1 MSDNQGWSLFG
12 FQIKRKPQ
20 PDSIRSFTPE
30 IKDDGAVVVAAGGTF
45 GQYIDLDGTVR
56 TEAELVAKY
65 REMALQPEI
74 DRAVNEVVNEAIV
87 VEDGDHTIEIVLDD
101 IEIDDK
107 IKQIIDQEFNGIL
120 DLLDFQNQAYD
131 IFRKWYV
138 EGRQY
143 FHAVIDEKRPEE
155 GLKEL
160 RYVDPRKIRKIR
172 EVQKTKDRNTEAVI
186 EKTKS
191 EYYIYN
197 EKGLNYGSKVM
208 SNLGTTGVK
217 IHADSIIH
225 VTSGLTDQNG
235 LMGLSYLHSAIKPLN
250 QLRALE
256 DSAIIYHLSRAPERR
271 IFYIDIGNLPKIK
284 AEQYLRDM
292 MAKYKNRLSYD
303 AQTGEIRDDRKF
315 MTMLED
321 YWLPRREGGRGTEI
335 SVLSGGTALPQL
347 LQSVEYFE
355 DRLYKAL
362 QVPITRLKPDAVY
375 SIGRATEIT
384 RDEVNF
390 SKFVDRIRNKF
401 SQLFLKALEKQVI
414 LKRIAS
420 PEDWD
425 AIKGKVKF
433 RYLRDNYFAEL
444 KEMEIFT
451 DRMNRVQLAEPF
463 AGKYLSHTWIRK
475 NILKQTDEE
484 IELMDE
490 QIRIDLQNPL
500 YNQDLIMQAQE
511 AQAQAEANANKNRKR

>member
-172 EVQKTKDRNTEAVI
+172 EVQKTKDRNTE
-186 EKTKS
+186 
-191 EYYIYN
+191 
-197 EKGLNYGSKVM
+197 
-208 SNLGTTGVK
+208 
-217 IHADSIIH
+217 
-225 VTSGLTDQNG
+225 
-235 LMGLSYLHSAIKPLN
+235 
-250 QLRALE
+250 
-256 DSAIIYHLSRAPERR
+256 
-271 IFYIDIGNLPKIK
+271 
-284 AEQYLRDM
+284 
-292 MAKYKNRLSYD
+292 
-303 AQTGEIRDDRKF
+303 
-315 MTMLED
+315 
-321 YWLPRREGGRGTEI
+321 
-335 SVLSGGTALPQL
+335 
-347 LQSVEYFE
+347 
-355 DRLYKAL
+355 
-362 QVPITRLKPDAVY
+362 
-375 SIGRATEIT
+375 IGRAH
-384 RDEVNF
+384 V
-390 SKFVDRIRNKF
+390 
-401 SQLFLKALEKQVI
+401 
-414 LKRIAS
+414 
-420 PEDWD
+420 
-425 AIKGKVKF
+425 
-433 RYLRDNYFAEL
+433 
-444 KEMEIFT
+444 
-451 DRMNRVQLAEPF
+451 
-463 AGKYLSHTWIRK
+463 
-475 NILKQTDEE
+475 
-484 IELMDE
+484 
-490 QIRIDLQNPL
+490 
-500 YNQDLIMQAQE
+500 
-511 AQAQAEANANKNRKR
+511 

>member
-87 VEDGDHTIEIVLDD
+87 VEEGEHTIEIVLDD
-101 IEIDDK
+101 LEIDDK
-107 IKQIIDQEFNGIL
+107 IKMIIEQEFNGIL

-186 EKTKS
+186 QKTKS

-197 EKGLNYGSKVM
+197 EKGLNYGSKVI

-347 LQSVEYFE
+347 LQSVE
-355 DRLYKAL
+355 
-362 QVPITRLKPDAVY
+362 
-375 SIGRATEIT
+375 IGRAH
-384 RDEVNF
+384 V
-390 SKFVDRIRNKF
+390 
-401 SQLFLKALEKQVI
+401 
-414 LKRIAS
+414 
-420 PEDWD
+420 
-425 AIKGKVKF
+425 
-433 RYLRDNYFAEL
+433 
-444 KEMEIFT
+444 
-451 DRMNRVQLAEPF
+451 
-463 AGKYLSHTWIRK
+463 
-475 NILKQTDEE
+475 
-484 IELMDE
+484 
-490 QIRIDLQNPL
+490 
-500 YNQDLIMQAQE
+500 
-511 AQAQAEANANKNRKR
+511 